1 MPVRII
7 FKENARNGGE
17 EMTDEKELILSELRR
32 VRAMLFKNEQL
43 FEFAE
48 DDAETEA
55 LIYENRALNIRYSSL
70 IRKAKNAGVREE
82 ELLWRK

>member
-1 MPVRII
+1 
-7 FKENARNGGE
+7 
-17 EMTDEKELILSELRR
+17 MTDEKELILSELRR

-70 IRKAKNAGVREE
+70 IRKAKDAGIREE